1 MPGSVTA
8 TKCAPSLWRS
18 WKNLNCDIV
27 SIVPPD
33 LEETMNSVFSRSI
46 AAAVAATWSGC
57 VESSTC
63 RRIAGSGHERRNT
76 SGARLEPPMP
86 SSTASV

>member
-1 MPGSVTA
+1 MRAVAAGSE
-8 TKCAPSLWRS
+8 
-18 WKNLNCDIV
+18 WKSLNCDIV

-33 LEETMNSVFSRSI
+33 LEETMNSVLSRSI
-46 AAAVAATWSGC
+46 ASIDRLDLVRVRG
-57 VESSTC
+57 VEHVQ
-63 RRIAGSGHERRNT
+63 RIALARADERRNT